1 MELSFQVAGLL
12 VRFFS
17 FWTSSGGMICG
28 WCDGFVVPSCVMC
41 GRDAVCVVS
50 SGGMMCG
57 CGVSGVS
64 VVMLLILGFVD
75 LMFARCAC
83 MCPFVDGIGFGG
95 HFRSCF
101 VVTSGNVLRYP
112 AEIALARVE
121 SAGEKSDR
129 E

>member
-1 MELSFQVAGLL
+1 M
-12 VRFFS
+12 
-17 FWTSSGGMICG
+17 
-28 WCDGFVVPSCVMC
+28 
-41 GRDAVCVVS
+41 
-50 SGGMMCG
+50 
-57 CGVSGVS
+57 S

-75 LMFARCAC
+75 FMFARCAC
-83 MCPFVDGIGFGG
+83 MCPFADGIGFGG